1 MKKIT
6 IHKKNGLFSSFYI
19 ICLILFF
26 SACSSSLNP
35 PETRVDEVIDV
46 IHGIEFSDPYRWLE
60 TQNSSETRNWIDRQN
75 NYAEKV
81 VGKSAFR
88 DRIEKR
94 MKQLTS
100 EINNPNSSPPRPAG
114 DFQYFTYRPY
124 GKELPII
131 FRRTTPTDSLILGSP
146 IDPKLEYEAVL
157 DPHGKSPKNTL
168 RYAIIDFSDNGDKM
182 IYSQRDG
189 GEDEL
194 QIKIRDLTNNS
205 DLPDSLPRSL
215 YGSIFFSKKDNDSF
229 YYVKRSREIGPR
241 IMLHKLGTDINEDK
255 LIFGEGYGPDYYL
268 GIQQGDGGRYLILSA
283 TYGWARSE
291 LYFQDLETGGK
302 TQTISDNLDARFYT
316 RIHNN
321 KLYIRT
327 NYGAD
332 KNRLM
337 FVDLKN
343 PFINNW
349 QEVISETEHVL
360 EDFTFIDEKIFGKY
374 LVDASNQIKVYNN
387 KGEYLND
394 IAIPS
399 HSSASIRSA
408 QDGYAYLTIS
418 SFKNPVTIY
427 KIDLDT
433 KKRQTWY
440 KTNSSWDPEG
450 IIVKQIWRNS
460 KDGTKAPMWVMHHK
474 DIKLDGNNPTWLTG
488 YGGFYAARKPRFN
501 TAAALWVELG
511 GVYSVATLRGGSE
524 FGESWHRDG
533 MLLNKQNV
541 FDDFIS
547 AAEWLI
553 ENKYADTKHLGIQ
566 GTSNGGLLVGAAM
579 TQRPEL
585 FRAVLCGYPDVD
597 ILRFPWYTNNNNA
610 PAMREYGSSK
620 ILEQFEE
627 IRKYSPYQNVKK
639 NVAYPAVMLMTG
651 DMDTRVPPLAARK
664 MTAILQA
671 SSSSSYPIIL
681 RYTPKSGHA
690 AGRGIS
696 FTRRV
701 TDTAMEFT
709 FMAQQLELGN

>member
-1 MKKIT
+1 MIT
-6 IHKKNGLFSSFYI
+6 IKTHKQIGHKPSFYI
-19 ICLILFF
+19 IPLILFF
-26 SACSSSLNP
+26 SACSSNLNQ
-35 PETRVDEVIDV
+35 PETRVEEVVDV
-46 IHGIEFSDPYRWLE
+46 IHGIEFPDPYRWLE
-60 TQNSSETRNWIDRQN
+60 KQYSSETRNWIDRQN

-88 DRIEKR
+88 DQIEKR
-94 MKQLTS
+94 MKQLSLETY
-100 EINNPNSSPPRPAG
+100 NPNSSPPRSAG
-114 DFQYFTYRPY
+114 DYQYFTFRPA

-131 FRRTTPTDSLILGSP
+131 FRRPMPTDSLLLGSP
-146 IDPKLEYEAVL
+146 IDPTLEYEVVL

-168 RYAIIDFSDNGDKM
+168 RYSIVDFSDNGDKM

-194 QIKIRDLTNNS
+194 RIKIRDLNNNS

-215 YGSIFFSKKDNDSF
+215 YGTISFSKKDNGSL

-241 IMLHKLGTDINEDK
+241 VMRHKLGTDINDDE
-255 LIFGEGYGPDYYL
+255 LIFGEGYGPECFMSV
-268 GIQQGDGGRYLILSA
+268 IQADSGRYLIFSINH
-283 TYGWARSE
+283 GWARSE
-291 LYFQDLETGGK
+291 LHFQDLETGTK
-302 TQTISDNLDARFYT
+302 IQTIADNLDARFYT

-321 KLYIRT
+321 TLFIRT

-337 FVDLKN
+337 SVNLKT
-343 PFINNW
+343 PGIKNW
-349 QEVISETEHVL
+349 QEVISETEHVM
-360 EDFTFIDEKIFGKY
+360 ENFTFIDEKIY
-374 LVDASNQIKVYNN
+374 VTYIVNASNQIKVYNN
-387 KGEYLND
+387 KGKYLDN

-418 SFKNPVTIY
+418 SLTNPVTIY
-427 KIDLDT
+427 KINLDT

-474 DIKLDGNNPTWLTG
+474 DIKLNGNNPTWLTG
-488 YGGFYAARKPRFN
+488 YGGFYAGRKPRFN

-553 ENKYADTKHLGIQ
+553 ENKYTDTKHLGIQ

-597 ILRFPWYTNNNNA
+597 ILRFPWYTNNSNI

-620 ILEQFEE
+620 ILEQFEA
-627 IRKYSPYQNVKK
+627 IRKYSPYQNVKQ

-651 DMDTRVPPLAARK
+651 DMDTRVPPLAGRK

-671 SSSSSYPIIL
+671 SSSSGYPIIL

-696 FTRRV
+696 FTRRIA
-701 TDTAMEFT
+701 DIAMEFT